1 MKKVLCLFAFFL
13 ATATSFAQ
21 NIEEVDSVYADSVS
35 DMNYYLYEA
44 MEAQRVTEICGVKF
58 GTSYETA
65 KRILENKYGDAEYD
79 YSHSKQI
86 ITFNNKNY
94 AGIYFDAIHFLFQSD
109 GHKTYM
115 NCCIFI
121 IDTNTAEEAKKK
133 REILHQR
140 LSEKYYMETRTDD
153 NGFKYYLGGLSPL
166 DNRYAFY
173 IDVLKYGREVA
184 RNHHYPYAARL
195 YYGPYDYVKEEF

>member
-13 ATATSFAQ
+13 ATAPSFAQ

-35 DMNYYLYEA
+35 DMSYYLYEA

-79 YSHSKQI
+79 SSHSKQTI
-86 ITFNNKNY
+86 VFKNKKY
-94 AGIYFDAIHFLFQSD
+94 AGIYFDSIHFLFQSD
-109 GHKTYM
+109 GYKTYM
-115 NCCIFI
+115 NGCIFAI
-121 IDTNTAEEAKKK
+121 HVNTVEEAKKM
-133 REILHQR
+133 RDFLHQR
-140 LSEKYYMETRTDD
+140 LSEKYYMEKGIDD
-153 NGFKYYLGGLSPL
+153 NGFKYYFGGISPL
-166 DNRYAFY
+166 VNTSAFT
-173 IDVLKYGREVA
+173 IGIVKFSEIA
-184 RNHHYPYAARL
+184 KNITPYAARL